1 MKGKFVTFE
10 GCEGAGK
17 SRQIALL
24 EQHLKKT
31 GVDYVLTREPGGS
44 PVAEEIRRVILAREN
59 AEMTDVCEALLYA
72 AARAQHLHDTVI
84 PNLERGKL
92 VICDRYLDSSYAYQ
106 AHARG
111 LGMNYVRKINAFALQ
126 YLPDTTIFLDLP
138 PALAFRRKGGA
149 DQADRV
155 ELAGRAFHER
165 VYEGYLAVLKE
176 APGRIVPIDCSGSRE
191 ETHRKIVDAL
201 VGRGILA

>member
-111 LGMNYVRKINAFALQ
+111 LGMDYVRKINAFALQ

-138 PALAFRRKGGA
+138 PALAFRRTASSSPGA
-149 DQADRV
+149 
-155 ELAGRAFHER
+155 LFT
-165 VYEGYLAVLKE
+165 
-176 APGRIVPIDCSGSRE
+176 SGSTRAIS
-191 ETHRKIVDAL
+191 RF
-201 VGRGILA
+201 